1 MNDFYFTYATVKAM
15 MLVLMLSLP
24 PLAVAAVVGLL
35 FGLFQAATQ
44 IQEQTLS
51 FAFKLIAVIAVI
63 VLVSRWG
70 GSQLLFYTRD
80 LVDNLNKYIQ

>member
-1 MNDFYFTYATVKAM
+1 MNDYFFTFATTKAM
-15 MLVLMLSLP
+15 LLVLILSLP
-24 PLAVAAVVGLL
+24 PLLIAAVVGLL

-63 VLVSRWG
+63 ILVSRWG
-70 GSQLLFYTRD
+70 GSQLFFYAQD
-80 LVDNLNKYIQ
+80 LIDSMNNYIQ

>member
-1 MNDFYFTYATVKAM
+1 MNDAYFTFTTVKAM
-15 MLVLMLSLP
+15 MLVLILSLP

-51 FAFKLIAVIAVI
+51 FAFKLVAVIAVI
-63 VLVSRWG
+63 ILISRWG
-70 GSQLLFYTRD
+70 GSQLLFYARD
-80 LVDNLNKYIQ
+80 LMDNMNMYIQ

>member
-1 MNDFYFTYATVKAM
+1 MNDVYFTFTTTKAM
-15 MLVLMLSLP
+15 VLVLMLSLP
-24 PLAVAAVVGLL
+24 PLVIAAVVGLL

-63 VLVSRWG
+63 ILISRWG
-70 GSQLLFYTRD
+70 GSQLFFYARD
-80 LVDNLNKYIQ
+80 LIDNMNMYIQ